1 MVIELG
7 FRNTNNDIK
16 HIHIQP
22 DDSVLAN
29 IWLKQ
34 LDYLLE
40 THHNKIFQ
48 KNFSLLGFHNKYRTV
63 HDICNDLDRA
73 VQTINYYKSYFI
85 KEDFSLLREQYDQEL
100 LNILHHHFEITQGQ
114 LWKPGSVLAS
124 ANGPTRNAIS
134 LLNHC
139 CHELE
144 AWYETEKNYP
154 EWVNGYFYYNL
165 LGVTERIEIPI
176 EEKKNFTKDITDGMV
191 YLHYA
196 QTGKTWHE
204 AYLDND
210 MHVQPD
216 GISEHRVISGEFN
229 CYFGT
234 GYELP
239 SDEKFSSWLE
249 SKGIDPANEQLGLGY
264 AKVGEITDLPYDEA
278 VEFFKEYTDFWSIE
292 FNKKRIEY
300 DFRFNDDGYFPMLE
314 TMWSKWNG

>member
-1 MVIELG
+1 MIELG
-7 FRNTNNDIK
+7 FRNTENDIK
-16 HIHIQP
+16 YIHIQP
-22 DDSVLAN
+22 NESNLAQL
-29 IWLKQ
+29 WLTQ
-34 LDYLLE
+34 LDQLLE
-40 THHNKIFQ
+40 KHHNKIFQ
-48 KNFSLLGFHNKYRTV
+48 KNFSLLGFHNNYRTV
-63 HDICNDLDRA
+63 HDICNDLDKA

-85 KEDFSLLREQYDQEL
+85 KEDFSLLREQFDQEL
-100 LNILHHHFEITQGQ
+100 LNVLHHHFEVTQGQ
-114 LWKPGSVLAS
+114 LWKPGSILAS
-124 ANGPTRNAIS
+124 ANGATRNAIC

-210 MHVQPD
+210 IHVQPD

-239 SDEKFSSWLE
+239 SDEKFSDWLL
-249 SKGIDPANEQLGLGY
+249 SKGIDPTDEQLGLGY
-264 AKVGEITDLPYDEA
+264 GKVGEIIDMPHTEA
-278 VEFFKEYTDFWSIE
+278 VDFFKEYNDFWSIE
-292 FNKKRIEY
+292 YNNKRIEY
-300 DFRFNDDGYFPMLE
+300 DFRFNDEGYFPMLE
-314 TMWSKWNG
+314 KMWDKWNG